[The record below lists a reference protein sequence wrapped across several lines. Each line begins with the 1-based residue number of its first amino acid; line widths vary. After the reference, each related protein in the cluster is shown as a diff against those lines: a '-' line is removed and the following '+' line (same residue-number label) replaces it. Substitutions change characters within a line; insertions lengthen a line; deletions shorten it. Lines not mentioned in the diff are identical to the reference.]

1 MYMKN
6 LGKLLA
12 VALVLA
18 VGIGAVVLVI
28 KLVSGAFSLIGGLLD
43 AVLGIAV
50 LIALA
55 AIVIWMFRYAKKHK

>member
-43 AVLGIAV
+43 AVLGLAV
-50 LIALA
+50 LVALV

>member
-1 MYMKN
+1 MKN

>member
-1 MYMKN
+1 MKN

-28 KLVSGAFSLIGGLLD
+28 KLVSGAFHLIGGLLD
-43 AVLGIAV
+43 AVLGLAV
-50 LIALA
+50 LVALV